1 MRRAAIC
8 AWQHDLAVIIKK
20 DITRFIARENHGY
33 VLSVSSLMSRSN
45 FPSNTPH
52 LTAVLENAPAVL
64 TNGGSC
70 TAGPDGE
77 WIIEP
82 QIGTEVLI
90 TATLDLQRV

>member
-1 MRRAAIC
+1 
-8 AWQHDLAVIIKK
+8 
-20 DITRFIARENHGY
+20 
-33 VLSVSSLMSRSN
+33 MSRSN
-45 FPSNTPH
+45 FSSNTPH
-52 LTAVLENAPAVL
+52 LTAVLENAPAAF